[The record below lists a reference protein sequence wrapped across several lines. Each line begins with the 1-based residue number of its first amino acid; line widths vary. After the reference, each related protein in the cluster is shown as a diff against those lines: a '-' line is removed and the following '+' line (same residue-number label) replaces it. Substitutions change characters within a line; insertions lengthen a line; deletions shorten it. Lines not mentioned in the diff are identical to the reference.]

1 MSSISY
7 EWPCVNFVVPF
18 SLCFCTFLLCIVCIF
33 KDLIKSFLWIVWFVE
48 LQLYSE
54 GKLYSS
60 TSLFLTIA
68 FHIDTTSLADG
79 TYELIQEPD
88 GDFSE
93 AQANIIEL
101 TEVPNSDSEEPQTTD
116 SIDFNTGKSRCIIIL
131 FYAIFYTYFLV
142 HLSYW
147 SWMKT

>member
-1 MSSISY
+1 M
-7 EWPCVNFVVPF
+7 
-18 SLCFCTFLLCIVCIF
+18 
-33 KDLIKSFLWIVWFVE
+33 VE

-101 TEVPNSDSEEPQTTD
+101 TEVPNSDSEEPKPTDPIDTTK
-116 SIDFNTGKSRCIIIL
+116 GKLRCIILL
-131 FYAIFYTYFLV
+131 FLNYVIYYLLV

-147 SWMKT
+147 S